1 MNAPI
6 NKHFHR
12 LCWIGGLA
20 IFSTTLSKSPTLPLY
35 AHHLGLDAVA
45 IGFVAAAST
54 IVGVLTSLP
63 AGALSDRF
71 GRLKLVRCAL
81 FIVATA
87 PFLYFAVDD
96 VASFIVVRIY
106 HGLAT
111 AIYGP
116 VVLALVADWY
126 RDKRGEKMG
135 MVSAASQAGRAL
147 APIVGGWVIASIAL
161 AEQAFTS
168 VYLICGLAGVSAF
181 ALGLRLPQTAPSSDK
196 SNVTSFDFFTSLKH
210 VLTHRGILLTSAAEA
225 TQVLAYGALE
235 VFLPLLAIER
245 GMNAFEAGV
254 MLGAQVVTVTFAKP
268 LMGRM
273 SDRFGRKPQI
283 IAGLAISAVA
293 LLIYSRLDSFILF
306 VMISIFFGVGMSMVR
321 AATPALVADFA
332 KEKSH
337 GTALGAMNTIMDVG
351 HTAGPILAGVL
362 ISWQDYS
369 VSFAVIAGIL
379 LLMAVVFFFG
389 ASTKPTLSNRNS

>member
-6 NKHFHR
+6 DKQFHH
-12 LCWIGGLA
+12 LCWTGGLA

-35 AHHLGLDAVA
+35 AHHLGIDAAA
-45 IGFVAAAST
+45 IGFLAAAST
-54 IVGVLTSLP
+54 VVGILISLP
-63 AGALSDRF
+63 AGAFSDHF
-71 GRLKLVRCAL
+71 GRSKLVHGAL

-87 PFLYFAVDD
+87 PFLYFAVGELATF
-96 VASFIVVRIY
+96 VAVRLY

-116 VVLALVADWY
+116 VVMALVADWY

-135 MVSAASQAGRAL
+135 IISSASQAGRAL
-147 APIVGGWVIASIAL
+147 APIVGGWLIASMAA
-161 AEQAFTS
+161 AEQAFIS
-168 VYLICGLAGVSAF
+168 VYLLCGAAGILAF
-181 ALGLRLPQTAPSSDK
+181 IIGLRVPLLAQRNDK
-196 SNVTSFDFFTSLKH
+196 MSFAHFDFFSSLKQ

-225 TQVLAYGALE
+225 SQVLAYGALE
-235 VFLPLLAIER
+235 VFLPLLALQQ

-254 MLGAQVVTVTFAKP
+254 MLGAQVVTVTITKP
-268 LMGRM
+268 LMGKM

-283 IAGLAISAVA
+283 IAGLAISAAA
-293 LLIYSRLDSFILF
+293 LLIYSRLGSFIPF
-306 VMISIFFGVGMSMVR
+306 AMTSIFFGLGMSMVR

-337 GTALGAMNTIMDVG
+337 GAALGAMNTIMDIG
-351 HTAGPILAGVL
+351 HTCGPILAGLL
-362 ISWQDYS
+362 ISWRNYA

-379 LLMAVVFFFG
+379 LLMAVVFFF
-389 ASTKPTLSNRNS
+389 SVSIKPKLSE